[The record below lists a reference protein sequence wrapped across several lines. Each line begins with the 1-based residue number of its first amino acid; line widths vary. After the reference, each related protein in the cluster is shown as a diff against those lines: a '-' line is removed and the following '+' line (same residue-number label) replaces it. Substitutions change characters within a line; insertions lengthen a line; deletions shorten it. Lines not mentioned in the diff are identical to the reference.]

1 MDKELTVPGQ
11 SSLLAG
17 EVQEGKGRK
26 TWFHPQLHV
35 MCHSASRIVVVSVVC
50 RCLLGFDFCFFF
62 FFLKAADLGNAFL
75 LWKCFTVITM
85 KGGQHRV
92 HQGFRLITSVAA
104 WEQLCFSCFLD

>member
-62 FFLKAADLGNAFL
+62 FF
-75 LWKCFTVITM
+75 
-85 KGGQHRV
+85 
-92 HQGFRLITSVAA
+92 
-104 WEQLCFSCFLD
+104 